1 LPAKHETYES
11 PLAGRYCSPEMV
23 KLFSPQTR
31 FRTWRRLWI
40 ALAEAEHELGLPVSA
55 AQIAEM
61 KRFADR
67 INHAVAERFERQL
80 RHDVMSHVKAFGRQ
94 CPKAAPIIH
103 LGATSCDITD
113 NADLV
118 IVREALRLLL
128 GRIADVAEALAGFCR
143 RWRRQPVLGFTHLQP
158 AQPTTVG
165 KRAALWLQ
173 DLLLDAAE
181 LERRLAELPFRGVK
195 GATGTQATFLH
206 LLGSEARVRRLE
218 KLVARKMGFDRV
230 VPVSGQTYTR
240 KIDSQVVA
248 ALSGLAESAGK
259 FGNDLRILAHRKE
272 LEEPFGKRQIGSSAM
287 AYKRNP
293 MRSERMCG
301 LSRWLLA
308 AASAAPQT
316 SSVQWLERTLDDS
329 APRRLY
335 LPECFLAAEAIA
347 ILWADI
353 AGGMVVY
360 PKTIRR
366 NLDAELPFMATEE
379 ILMAGVQAGG
389 DRQELHEV
397 IRQHSQAAAHRV
409 KAEGGDN
416 DLLARLSA
424 DPAFAKVRDR
434 LRLALKP
441 ERFVGRAPGQ
451 VSEFLRDVAGPA
463 VRRLARY
470 RVAKVGVRV

>member
-1 LPAKHETYES
+1 LPDRHDTYES
-11 PLAGRYCSPEMV
+11 PLAGRYCSPEMLR
-23 KLFSPQTR
+23 LFSPETR

-40 ALAEAEHELGLPVSA
+40 ALAEAEHQLGLPVSA
-55 AQIAEM
+55 AQVAEM

-67 INHAVAERFERQL
+67 INYSVAERYEREL

-94 CPKAAPIIH
+94 CPRAAPIIH

-118 IVREALRLLL
+118 IVRQALHLVL
-128 GRIADVAEALAGFCR
+128 GRLGEAAEALAGFCR
-143 RWRRQPVLGFTHLQP
+143 RWRRLPVLGFTHLQP

-173 DLLLDAAE
+173 DLLLDTAE

-195 GATGTQATFLH
+195 GATGTQATFLQ

-218 KLVARKMGFDRV
+218 KLVARRMGFDRV

-240 KIDSQVVA
+240 KIDSGVVS
-248 ALSGLAESAGK
+248 ALAGLAESAGK

-272 LEEPFGKRQIGSSAM
+272 LEEPFEKKQIGSSAM

-301 LSRWLLA
+301 LARWLLA

-316 SSVQWLERTLDDS
+316 SAVQWLERTLDDS

-389 DRQELHEV
+389 DRQELHEA
-397 IRQHSQAAAHRV
+397 IRRHSQAAAQRV

-416 DLLARLSA
+416 DLLARLAA

-434 LRLALKP
+434 LRLALRP

-463 VRRLARY
+463 VRRLSRY
-470 RVAKVGVRV
+470 RVDKAGVRV